1 MIDLLWWHWA
11 VLGFGFILAELALPA
26 FVLIWFGL
34 GGFVVM
40 AALLVMP
47 ELSLTIQLLLWAIF
61 SLVAMA
67 LWFRVFK
74 RGAHKVLVGR
84 SSASLVGEVGLI
96 AERVAPFKAG
106 KVRFQKPM
114 VGSDLWSC
122 TADQEIEAGVRVRV
136 VNVEGNSVTVKKL
149 EG

>member
-40 AALLVMP
+40 AAMLVVP

-61 SLVAMA
+61 SLVAM
-67 LWFRVFK
+67 
-74 RGAHKVLVGR
+74 VL
-84 SSASLVGEVGLI
+84 LI
-96 AERVAPFKAG
+96 
-106 KVRFQKPM
+106 
-114 VGSDLWSC
+114 S
-122 TADQEIEAGVRVRV
+122 
-136 VNVEGNSVTVKKL
+136 
-149 EG
+149 